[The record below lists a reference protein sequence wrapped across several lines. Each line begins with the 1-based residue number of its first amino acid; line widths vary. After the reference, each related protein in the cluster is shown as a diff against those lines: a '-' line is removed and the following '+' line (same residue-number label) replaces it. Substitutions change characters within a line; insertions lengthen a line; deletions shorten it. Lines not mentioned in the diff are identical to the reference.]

1 MLSKNRLKAKLIAAF
16 NEQAEEDDADAA
28 IDRICDKMA
37 QAMVEEILELKITY
51 YFNLAVP
58 NVGVVV
64 GNINNILS

>member
-1 MLSKNRLKAKLIAAF
+1 MLSKNRIKVKLIAAF

-28 IDRICDKMA
+28 MDRICDKMA

-64 GNINNILS
+64 GNINNILT